1 MSYQSFCCLPTSPLQ
16 IVIAG
21 LWPYAEGGHSHRR
34 IVHAADLTGREVE
47 RALLAA
53 ARDNPNI
60 TFFEHHLGVD
70 LVIGEANGV
79 PHCFGVDVLDQRA
92 NTMIRCIAPV
102 TMLATGGGGQVR
114 GFVSK
119 LSCSVLYTHIRL
131 CDRRVPPLSGG
142 VKARSLILFATSIC

>member
-1 MSYQSFCCLPTSPLQ
+1 MPPMVC
-16 IVIAG
+16 
-21 LWPYAEGGHSHRR
+21 AEGGHSHRR

-79 PHCFGVDVLDQRA
+79 PHCFGVDVLDQSA

-102 TMLATGGGGQVR
+102 TMLATGGGGQV
-114 GFVSK
+114 
-119 LSCSVLYTHIRL
+119 
-131 CDRRVPPLSGG
+131 
-142 VKARSLILFATSIC
+142 

>member
-1 MSYQSFCCLPTSPLQ
+1 MVMQMLTTRQPNALFMSSRATYLLMPPMVC
-16 IVIAG
+16 
-21 LWPYAEGGHSHRR
+21 AEGGHSHRR

-79 PHCFGVDVLDQRA
+79 PHCFGVDVLDQSA

-102 TMLATGGGGQVR
+102 TMLATGGGGQV
-114 GFVSK
+114 
-119 LSCSVLYTHIRL
+119 
-131 CDRRVPPLSGG
+131 
-142 VKARSLILFATSIC
+142 

>member
-1 MSYQSFCCLPTSPLQ
+1 MTRCNGLHPRWQQSCTGSQLLCLH
-16 IVIAG
+16 
-21 LWPYAEGGHSHRR
+21 AEGGHSHRR

-70 LVIGEANGV
+70 LVMGEANGV

-92 NTMIRCIAPV
+92 NVMFRCIAPV
-102 TMLATGGGGQVR
+102 TMLATGGGGQVW
-114 GFVSK
+114 K
-119 LSCSVLYTHIRL
+119 T
-131 CDRRVPPLSGG
+131 
-142 VKARSLILFATSIC
+142 